1 MTDKALN
8 SGPER
13 KAKVSS
19 LIPMRRKGQP
29 EDIGWA
35 AVSLSS
41 SAANYITGVTLPV
54 DGGAVIGF

>member
-1 MTDKALN
+1 LN
-8 SGPER
+8 SDPER
-13 KAKVSS
+13 KAKVFF

-41 SAANYITGVTLPV
+41 SAASYVIGVTLPI